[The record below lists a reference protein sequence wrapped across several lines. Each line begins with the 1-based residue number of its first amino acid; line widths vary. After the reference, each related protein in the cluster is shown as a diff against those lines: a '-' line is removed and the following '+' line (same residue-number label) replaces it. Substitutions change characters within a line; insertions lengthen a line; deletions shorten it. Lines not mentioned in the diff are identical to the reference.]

1 MKDKVKLRAF
11 CASLGIAALAIS
23 SAANATVHRVFPGA
37 SIQSAIDGA
46 APGDTILVEPG
57 TYTFTP
63 GDPAAGK
70 YYYGL
75 HIKTDN
81 LRLIGKE
88 IPGKGNAGKVRLV
101 YAGPAGRAGDV
112 AAGIYAAPDVSLPGS
127 SRSCDPDV
135 SDDSALGQ
143 YCRQNS
149 VKGFYVRGFSVE
161 GFPRNGIQ
169 TRWVDGFEFV
179 RNASV
184 NNLNN
189 GIYPTLSANG
199 LVQQNVSYGSLDT
212 AMWVAGSEN
221 VRVIGNTVHGSV
233 IGFEIT
239 VSHNVLFT
247 QNKVYDNTVGIGL
260 FHPNGAGNPPT
271 AVSALNNWVIEHND
285 VRNNNR
291 PNAALPGT
299 FQSALPPG
307 IGILLAGVSGH
318 TIAKNTVSGNGF
330 VGIAVLGWCTA
341 NDGGPN
347 NCGDKPPVI
356 GGVLYDPAANDN
368 LVSQNA
374 VSGNGMSPPP
384 GAPFPPAD
392 LLYAQLEP
400 GAGGNCFEK
409 NKPAGYSY
417 FSTEPPFPFGVPPFG
432 SGPLPTD
439 GCKKP

>member
-1 MKDKVKLRAF
+1 M
-11 CASLGIAALAIS
+11 G
-23 SAANATVHRVFPGA
+23 
-37 SIQSAIDGA
+37 
-46 APGDTILVEPG
+46 
-57 TYTFTP
+57 
-63 GDPAAGK
+63 
-70 YYYGL
+70 
-75 HIKTDN
+75 
-81 LRLIGKE
+81 
-88 IPGKGNAGKVRLV
+88 
-101 YAGPAGRAGDV
+101 
-112 AAGIYAAPDVSLPGS
+112 AGIYAAPDVSLPGS

-199 LVQQNVSYGSLDT
+199 LVQNNVSYGSLDT

-221 VRVIGNTVHGSV
+221 VRVIGNEVYGSV

-239 VSHNVLFT
+239 VSNNVLFT

-271 AVSALNNWVIEHND
+271 AVVDLTNWVIEHND
-285 VRNNNR
+285 VRDNNR
-291 PNAALPGT
+291 PNDALPGT

-318 TIAKNTVSGNGF
+318 TIAKNTVAGNDF

-341 NDGGPN
+341 NAGGPN
-347 NCGDKPPVI
+347 NCDDKPPVI

-368 LVSQNA
+368 LVSQNK
-374 VSGNGMSPPP
+374 VSGNGTSPPP
-384 GAPFPPAD
+384 GPPFPPAD
-392 LLYAQLEP
+392 LLYAQFEP
-400 GAGGNCFEK
+400 RGGRQLLREEQAEPASRTSPPSRRSHTAPTVRVPGRCPPTGARS
-409 NKPAGYSY
+409 PDPRHQRLIQAARRRTDAGRHW
-417 FSTEPPFPFGVPPFG
+417 FTAG
-432 SGPLPTD
+432 
-439 GCKKP
+439 